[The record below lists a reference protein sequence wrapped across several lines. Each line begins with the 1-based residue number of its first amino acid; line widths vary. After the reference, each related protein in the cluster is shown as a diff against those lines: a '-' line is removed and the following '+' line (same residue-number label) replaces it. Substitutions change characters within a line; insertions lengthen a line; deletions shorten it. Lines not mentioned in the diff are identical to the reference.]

1 MKFCG
6 VIGYCETVEGTGD
19 AEGNWEDVVTERTY
33 YGDVLTNSRRYEP
46 NSDTVNDDLTIS
58 NRISIVADAYVWDHI
73 FAIKYLVWMGKR
85 WKVAS
90 VEIQRPRLIL
100 SIGGE
105 YNGPTP
111 AAAPA
116 AEGTV

>member
-19 AEGNWEDVVTERTY
+19 AEGNWEDVATEYTY
-33 YGDVLTNSRRYEP
+33 YGDVLRNNRRYDA
-46 NSDTVNDDLTIS
+46 NSESVNDNLNI
-58 NRISIVADAYVWDHI
+58 NNQISIVADAYAYAHI
-73 FAIKYLVWMGKR
+73 YAMKYIEWMGKR
-85 WKVAS
+85 WKVDS

-100 SIGGE
+100 SIGGL

-111 AAAPA
+111 IASS
-116 AEGTV
+116 ETQGTV

>member
-6 VIGYCETVEGTGD
+6 VIGYCETVEGTGN
-19 AEGNWEDVVTERTY
+19 AEGNWEDVVTEHIS
-33 YGDVLTNSRRYEP
+33 YGDVLSNNRKYEP
-46 NSDTVNDDLTIS
+46 NSSSVNDDLNFS
-58 NRISIVADAYVWDHI
+58 NRISIVADTYVWDHI
-73 FAIKYLVWMGKR
+73 NTIKYLYWMGKR
-85 WKVAS
+85 WKVTS

-111 AAAPA
+111 SSSSNA
-116 AEGTV
+116 

>member
-19 AEGNWEDVVTERTY
+19 AEGNWEDVVTEHVS
-33 YGDVLTNSRRYEP
+33 YGDILSNNRKYEP
-46 NSDTVNDDLTIS
+46 NQDTVNDDLNVN
-58 NRISIVADAYVWDHI
+58 NRISIVADAFVWAHI
-73 FAIKYLVWMGKR
+73 NAIKYLYWMGQR
-85 WKVAS
+85 WKVTS

-111 AAAPA
+111 SPPPK
-116 AEGTV
+116 AEESV